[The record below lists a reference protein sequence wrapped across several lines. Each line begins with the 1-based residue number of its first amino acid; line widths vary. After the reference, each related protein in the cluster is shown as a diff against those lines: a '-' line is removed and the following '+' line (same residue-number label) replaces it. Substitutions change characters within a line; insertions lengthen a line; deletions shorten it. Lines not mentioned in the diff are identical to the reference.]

1 MENLNLNNISNQNR
15 QFELFSSNIN
25 TSINFQN
32 TNNLKI
38 ECETL
43 TEWRNK
49 IHNHQIK
56 ISEDSHNENLQ
67 QTILPVKKFIN
78 EKEIDPFSLQPLS
91 LNFWR
96 TNQHI
101 HSGPAMYFVIDNME
115 SSKIILYIG
124 ETNSANKRWKGE
136 HDCKNYLSN
145 YKETLASN
153 NLSSHQDIRFFLDV
167 PKDVKSRRKLEQK
180 LIYLWL
186 PPFNKESRRRW
197 GTSFTN
203 DYKFINSFKNEIFYF
218 SK

>member
-1 MENLNLNNISNQNR
+1 MEKFSINNNSKQNR
-15 QFELFSSNIN
+15 QFELFGSNTN

-38 ECETL
+38 KSETL

-49 IHNHQIK
+49 IHNHQLK
-56 ISEDSHNENLQ
+56 ISENSLNKTLH
-67 QTILPVKKFIN
+67 QTYLPVNTISNLKQ
-78 EKEIDPFSLQPLS
+78 IDPFTLQPLS

-101 HSGPAMYFVIDNME
+101 HNGPAMYFVIDNME

-136 HDCKNYLSN
+136 HDCKNYLMN
-145 YKETLASN
+145 YKEALAHN
-153 NLSSHQDIRFFLDV
+153 DISSRQDIRFFLDV
-167 PKDVKSRRKLEQK
+167 PKEVKLRRKLEQQ

-186 PPFNKESRRRW
+186 PPFNKETRDRW
-197 GTSFTN
+197 ATTFTN
-203 DYKFINSFKNEIFYF
+203 N
-218 SK
+218 

>member
-1 MENLNLNNISNQNR
+1 MENFDSNNIPNQNR
-15 QFELFSSNIN
+15 QIELFGSNTN

-38 ECETL
+38 NSETL

-49 IHNHQIK
+49 IYNHQLK
-56 ISEDSHNENLQ
+56 ISEDSPNKTLQ
-67 QTILPVKKFIN
+67 QTILPVKKTFN
-78 EKEIDPFSLQPLS
+78 EKKIDPFSLQPLS

-101 HSGPAMYFVIDNME
+101 HNGPAMYFVIDNMV

-136 HDCKNYLSN
+136 HDCKNYLMN
-145 YKETLASN
+145 YKEALAYN

-167 PKDVKSRRKLEQK
+167 PKEVKLRRKLEQQ

-186 PPFNKESRRRW
+186 PPFNKETRDRW
-197 GTSFTN
+197 ATTFTN
-203 DYKFINSFKNEIFYF
+203 N
-218 SK
+218 